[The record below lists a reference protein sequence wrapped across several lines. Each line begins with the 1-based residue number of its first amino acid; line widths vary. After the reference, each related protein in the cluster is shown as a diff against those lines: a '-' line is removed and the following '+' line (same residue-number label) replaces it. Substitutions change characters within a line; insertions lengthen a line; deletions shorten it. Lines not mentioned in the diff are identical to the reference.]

1 MWLLQPNIASML
13 LLLLPIEV
21 VTVAVQVEVVVV
33 IDVVVEDVVI
43 GVVID
48 FLTLLFFLPPPTG
61 TLRRVPPL
69 VQCLL
74 QALQKWRG

>member
-1 MWLLQPNIASML
+1 MWLLPSKASM
-13 LLLLPIEV
+13 LPIEV
-21 VTVAVQVEVVVV
+21 VTVAVQVEGLAVVGVVVA
-33 IDVVVEDVVI
+33 VVED
-43 GVVID
+43 GVGVFG

-61 TLRRVPPL
+61 TFRRVPPL

>member
-1 MWLLQPNIASML
+1 M
-13 LLLLPIEV
+13 LLPIEV
-21 VTVAVQVEVVVV
+21 VTVAVQVEVAVV
-33 IDVVVEDVVI
+33 IGVVVVEDVVI
-43 GVVID
+43 GVID